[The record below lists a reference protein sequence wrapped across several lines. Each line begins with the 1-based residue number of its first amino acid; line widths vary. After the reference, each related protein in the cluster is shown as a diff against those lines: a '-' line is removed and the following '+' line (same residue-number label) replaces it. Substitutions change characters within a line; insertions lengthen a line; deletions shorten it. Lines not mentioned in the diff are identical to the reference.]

1 MTLIIKQLVIRGEVI
16 EDNANY
22 SKEEHPNQEA
32 IIQLI
37 EDTKRKIEN
46 EYHEKMLELIEK
58 SSTR

>member
-32 IIQLI
+32 IIQLV

-46 EYHEKMLELIEK
+46 EYQEKMLELIEK